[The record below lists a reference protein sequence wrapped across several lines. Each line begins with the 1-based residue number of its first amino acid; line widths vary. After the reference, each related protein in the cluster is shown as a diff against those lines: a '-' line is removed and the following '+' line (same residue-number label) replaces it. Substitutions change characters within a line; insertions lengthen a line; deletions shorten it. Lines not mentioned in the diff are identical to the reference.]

1 MEVLFKNPITLWL
14 RWLLQWFLYTFRN
27 TGKHLRIEYGAELS
41 ACSFSEYNTVYKY
54 ARLRDVQMGRCSY
67 VGRDTQVYHARIGS
81 FTSIGPQVLIGLGE
95 HPSESFVSTHPMFYS
110 DRGQSNP
117 IIVDKPLFDEMPTTH
132 IGNDVWIGARAVLRT
147 GVRIGDGAII
157 AAGAVVVKDVE
168 PFSIVGGVPAK
179 HIRYRFS
186 AEEME
191 RVRKSEWW
199 NRDFAWL
206 REHKEAMTHISR
218 FEAK

>member
-1 MEVLFKNPITLWL
+1 
-14 RWLLQWFLYTFRN
+14 
-27 TGKHLRIEYGAELS
+27 
-41 ACSFSEYNTVYKY
+41 
-54 ARLRDVQMGRCSY
+54 
-67 VGRDTQVYHARIGS
+67 
-81 FTSIGPQVLIGLGE
+81 
-95 HPSESFVSTHPMFYS
+95 
-110 DRGQSNP
+110 
-117 IIVDKPLFDEMPTTH
+117 MPTTH

-206 REHKEAMTHISR
+206 REHKDAMTDISR